1 MKLCRSVIIY
11 LFAKLLNW
19 AITFT
24 CDESVKNWCLCQT
37 SDSDCC
43 LKLFIVKHYR
53 DVAHKN
59 AYGVCEHHSFR
70 PVCASGWFKKE
81 NYCGSHTSCV
91 EHEESSGTKQRL
103 RKYTTHSE
111 PLIELSNQRKHK
123 EHVYFY
129 FNFKLIG
136 SKK

>member
-1 MKLCRSVIIY
+1 MLMACANTIASDQ
-11 LFAKLLNW
+11 FAHP
-19 AITFT
+19 
-24 CDESVKNWCLCQT
+24 VG
-37 SDSDCC
+37 
-43 LKLFIVKHYR
+43 LKQNF
-53 DVAHKN
+53 
-59 AYGVCEHHSFR
+59 
-70 PVCASGWFKKE
+70 
-81 NYCGSHTSCV
+81 CGSHTSCV

-111 PLIELSNQRKHK
+111 SLIELSNQRKHK

>member
-1 MKLCRSVIIY
+1 MKLCRSDVIY
-11 LFAKLLNW
+11 LFAKLPNW

-37 SDSDCC
+37 SYFDCC

-53 DVAHKN
+53 DVAHKKCLWRVRTP
-59 AYGVCEHHSFR
+59 ASDQFAH
-70 PVCASGWFKKE
+70 PVGLKK
-81 NYCGSHTSCV
+81 NFYDSHTSCV

>member
-1 MKLCRSVIIY
+1 MLMACANTIASDQ
-11 LFAKLLNW
+11 FAHPVGLKK
-19 AITFT
+19 
-24 CDESVKNWCLCQT
+24 KN
-37 SDSDCC
+37 
-43 LKLFIVKHYR
+43 F
-53 DVAHKN
+53 
-59 AYGVCEHHSFR
+59 
-70 PVCASGWFKKE
+70 
-81 NYCGSHTSCV
+81 CGSHTSCV

-111 PLIELSNQRKHK
+111 SLIERKHK